1 MTGLFRNIKKLITNF
16 ITIIM
21 FVLIFI
27 YIVLCAYFKCLRSST
42 AAAWVGDISV
52 LIAIAQ
58 LIRQHKDSVDQL
70 EFEKQKQK
78 PKAEVFVNYVQD
90 EEKNTKYIECSLVN
104 VGYEAGIY
112 KFVGVYPLDKLKEAQ
127 GAIDKIEIYRVVDQ
141 NTFVMSLKGD
151 SIQDFD
157 TIASTERLGP
167 IGISPIKTDGINY
180 IEEGNVM
187 VAVFQDIEDKLIY
200 KTFRYDKTT
209 DSLERGDKTKT
220 MKIKK

>member
-1 MTGLFRNIKKLITNF
+1 MFRNIINWLINH
-16 ITIIM
+16 
-21 FVLIFI
+21 LIWVMIAVAII
-27 YIVLCAYFKCLRSST
+27 YIVFGFYFKGLWSST
-42 AAAWVGDISV
+42 AAAWVGDTSV
-52 LIAIAQ
+52 FIAILQ

-78 PKAEVFVNYVQD
+78 PKAEVFVNYVKD
-90 EEKNTKYIECSLVN
+90 EEENEKYIECSLVN

-112 KFVGVYPLDKLKEAQ
+112 KFVGVYPLEKFKEAQ
-127 GAIDKIEIYRVVDQ
+127 GAIDKIEIYRIVNQ

-167 IGISPIKTDGINY
+167 IGIYPVITDGINY
-180 IEEGNVM
+180 IEEGKVM

-220 MKIKK
+220 MKMKR

>member
-1 MTGLFRNIKKLITNF
+1 
-16 ITIIM
+16 M
-21 FVLIFI
+21 F
-27 YIVLCAYFKCLRSST
+27 
-42 AAAWVGDISV
+42 
-52 LIAIAQ
+52 IAILQ

-78 PKAEVFVNYVQD
+78 PKAEVFVNYVKD
-90 EEKNTKYIECSLVN
+90 EEENEKNIECSLVN

-112 KFVGVYPLDKLKEAQ
+112 KFVGVYPLDKLKESQ
-127 GAIDKIEIYRVVDQ
+127 GAIDKIEIYRIVNQ
-141 NTFVMSLKGD
+141 ITFVMSLKGD

-167 IGISPIKTDGINY
+167 IGIYPVITDGINY
-180 IEEGNVM
+180 IEEGKVM

-220 MKIKK
+220 MKMKR